1 MVTHIV
7 QMMMS
12 ALRATEASD
21 ALAHTCCSLL
31 KGGRVGGAKTQELPD
46 VWLFVCCYYLAPY

>member
-12 ALRATEASD
+12 VLRATESE

-31 KGGRVGGAKTQELPD
+31 KGGRVGGAKTQELQD
-46 VWLFVCCYYLAPY
+46 VWLFVRCYYLAPY